1 MSRKPNQPAEGYQ
14 SPELEVE
21 SVDIDSYLATVKI
34 IRPYLR
40 EPGNPN
46 TLDGS
51 LYRQGYSLIPGT
63 GRRFYPRTDSRGV
76 IRTGLNPD
84 SIKIENI
91 KDPQVKAQE
100 KKRIQALKAHYEFML
115 GESLEPNSTFYDQI
129 KENGHT
135 LEDKDNIFNMNNPL
149 QAVNFFW
156 LLETEQVAPS
166 KDALESGEF
175 NSNQVKFYVHDSNIE
190 NKLAFER
197 KKKINSAI
205 AALDGMSELKRRK
218 VQIMLGLGI
227 PNTATDEEVY
237 NAIDEYLR
245 TPASTMQTDPIASFI
260 RVTSY
265 SDTILNVKVLIKD
278 LVSYN
283 IVRIQ
288 GTIVSEGDHVWA
300 KSIEEFELFLA
311 DPVNS
316 EILKSFKQKLKDK
329 VNLSGS

>member
-1 MSRKPNQPAEGYQ
+1 MPRPSTKGYE

-21 SVDIDSYLATVKI
+21 SVDIDPDLSSIKI

-51 LYRQGYSLIPGT
+51 LYRQGYALIPGT

-76 IRTGLNPD
+76 IRTGLNPN

-91 KDPQVKAQE
+91 KDPQVREQE
-100 KKRIQALKAHYEFML
+100 KKRILALKAHYEFLL
-115 GESLEPNSTFYDQI
+115 GESLDPNSTYYDQV
-129 KENGHT
+129 KENGYT
-135 LEDKDNIFNMNNPL
+135 LEDKDNIFNMANPG

-156 LLETEQVAPS
+156 LLETEQIAPS
-166 KDALESGEF
+166 KDALESGQF
-175 NSNQVKFYVHDSNIE
+175 NSNQVKFYVHDSTIE
-190 NKLAFER
+190 TKLAFER

-227 PNTATDEEVY
+227 PNTSTDEEVY

-245 TPASTMQTDPIASFI
+245 TPTSAMQTDPIVNFQRI
-260 RVTSY
+260 ISY

-278 LVSYN
+278 LISYN
-283 IVRIQ
+283 IVRVQ
-288 GTIVSEGDHVWA
+288 GTIISEGDHVWA
-300 KSIEEFELFLA
+300 KSIEEFELYLA
-311 DPVNS
+311 DPQNS

-329 VNLSGS
+329 ATLTNI